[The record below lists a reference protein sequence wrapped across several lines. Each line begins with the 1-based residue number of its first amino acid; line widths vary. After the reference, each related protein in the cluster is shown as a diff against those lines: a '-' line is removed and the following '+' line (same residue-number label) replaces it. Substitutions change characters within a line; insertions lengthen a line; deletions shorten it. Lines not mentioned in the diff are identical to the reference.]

1 MIKSIKKILIYKFDL
16 INFFRTFE
24 SLDYKLSCYLN
35 CYHAFNNQFFWRNFP
50 TLRCQ
55 THYNTRFEMIVILND
70 SYQVHIYAHVLKP
83 TIIQSTNG
91 QVIIRISLLSLSLS
105 LILPEFIYHIALVNL
120 WSSNYSSQLQKFW
133 YCNFWWSA

>member
-1 MIKSIKKILIYKFDL
+1 
-16 INFFRTFE
+16 
-24 SLDYKLSCYLN
+24 
-35 CYHAFNNQFFWRNFP
+35 
-50 TLRCQ
+50 
-55 THYNTRFEMIVILND
+55 MIVILND

-120 WSSNYSSQLQKFW
+120 
-133 YCNFWWSA
+133 